1 MSNTQWVK
9 YDGSDKQIAEIWK
22 ANKENG
28 FITVWKDGNESGVI
42 VNDWNGFDKDIDKYW
57 IIPDDPLRKMK
68 IRQAETG
75 QPIWTR
81 QKSMLREGE
90 WFYLDPTTAPP
101 WFMEDA
107 EFSFK
112 PFQESENVS
121 GE

>member
-1 MSNTQWVK
+1 MK

-75 QPIWTR
+75 QPVWV
-81 QKSMLREGE
+81 K
-90 WFYLDPTTAPP
+90 TTCIGYRPCEFGGDEMYSKPLIYSTTTPDWNIPGAEYSLTE
-101 WFMEDA
+101 FKED
-107 EFSFK
+107 
-112 PFQESENVS
+112 V
-121 GE
+121 